1 MKDIKDYQEK
11 LDFLEDFIENL
22 DEDEEDGALITV
34 LHRAQLIFG
43 FIPVHLQHFIA
54 EKLGITPVEVYSAIT
69 FYPFFKTE
77 RQGRHIINV
86 CTGTACFMRG
96 AEDLVDEF
104 SKILKIKTGE
114 TTKDG
119 QFTLQTK
126 RCVGACSLAP
136 VVTVDEEVFGK
147 LLRKDVIDIIRK
159 FSN

>member
-1 MKDIKDYQEK
+1 MEGIVDYQEK
-11 LDFLEDFIENL
+11 LDTLEDFIENL
-22 DEDEEDGALITV
+22 DEDEEDGALVTV

-54 EKLGITPVEVYSAIT
+54 EKLEITPVEVYSAIT

-77 RQGRHIINV
+77 RQGMHTINV

-96 AEDLVDEF
+96 ASELVDEF
-104 SKILKIKTGE
+104 SKILKIKSGE

-119 QFTLQTK
+119 KFTLQTK
-126 RCVGACSLAP
+126 RCVGACSMAP
-136 VVTVDEEVFGK
+136 VVTVDEEVFGNIS
-147 LLRKDVIDIIRK
+147 REDVNNIIQK